1 MAYFVCMGL
10 SELFEYRSAG
20 DLASIQLD
28 MNNLP
33 RGKQGMRNP
42 DAGIVRDHG
51 WGSLNSVCMI

>member
-1 MAYFVCMGL
+1 MGL